1 MIIKKILASLFLE
14 FMMIATPVFAAGHLV
29 DVNSATVEQLEAVNG
44 IGEKIAAEIVGYREE
59 HGSFKTMDELLNVKG
74 IAEKRLE
81 KIKSAVEIGGKPSHN
96 H

>member
-1 MIIKKILASLFLE
+1 MIIKRILASLFLA
-14 FMMIATPVFAAGHLV
+14 FMMIATPVLAASHLV

-44 IGEKIAAEIVGYREE
+44 IGEKIATEIVAYREE

-81 KIKSAVEIGGKPSHN
+81 KIKDAVEIKSKGHDA